1 VPTVGHRNFSVC
13 TSGFFQRATAGLS
26 LEAMRFACPV
36 SATCAARWVLGG
48 SPLPALLL
56 AREGR
61 LLSAGAG
68 GTCTTCRIP
77 RTGTEC
83 TCLLYLFAVPCCRC
97 GRCSST
103 ASSCGSAVS
112 VGRACLRLWQ
122 LPRTPSPSSRCR
134 CHHPPPCFH
143 ISCRRGTSTHTV
155 SSMQRGARDRPPP
168 PRHHHT
174 HTEMSCA
181 DALQARQP
189 LAEASKWGRTPRMP
203 VCPAP
208 NCAGLLLQN
217 RS

>member
-48 SPLPALLL
+48 SPLPALLF

-83 TCLLYLFAVPCCRC
+83 TCLLYLFAVPCCMLQMRQMQFD
-97 GRCSST
+97 SIF
-103 ASSCGSAVS
+103 
-112 VGRACLRLWQ
+112 LWQ
-122 LPRTPSPSSRCR
+122 CRLSRSCVFAALATPSHTLTVFPVPVPS
-134 CHHPPPCFH
+134 PTTVFPH
-143 ISCRRGTSTHTV
+143 ILP
-155 SSMQRGARDRPPP
+155 ARYQYPY
-168 PRHHHT
+168 
-174 HTEMSCA
+174 SIQYA
-181 DALQARQP
+181 AR
-189 LAEASKWGRTPRMP
+189 S
-203 VCPAP
+203 
-208 NCAGLLLQN
+208 
-217 RS
+217 